1 MLKGMLEF
9 SRPVK
14 LMTSQVDVNKL
25 ITDLLEVLGSKAK
38 ERGIA
43 MIPELSTDLPKVE
56 ADPDKIHRVLQNII
70 ANAVQA
76 SPEGETIKI
85 PTAAQGGYWGMGPG
99 MMGSWGMGWFGGVF
113 IILFWILVIV
123 ALVFFIRWLVRTT
136 GNGQKQGLS
145 RSRALEILKER
156 YARGEINTQEFDE
169 KRRLLES

>member
-1 MLKGMLEF
+1 MMQPQTRKENLMKTLLGMFKPMAMPFL
-9 SRPVK
+9 V
-14 LMTSQVDVNKL
+14 L
-25 ITDLLEVLGSKAK
+25 IALLPQSAL
-38 ERGIA
+38 
-43 MIPELSTDLPKVE
+43 
-56 ADPDKIHRVLQNII
+56 
-70 ANAVQA
+70 
-76 SPEGETIKI
+76 
-85 PTAAQGGYWGMGPG
+85 AQGGYWGMGPG